1 MQAWRDVYMVFLY
14 TSEMEQ
20 VIEIGRHQTMGTSMC
35 PRQPQQISVDFQVPI
50 QYPLKTRCYGRSDLE
65 GVDTPAPQ
73 KNTSS
78 PSSNI

>member
-20 VIEIGRHQTMGTSMC
+20 VIEIGRHQTLGTSMC

-50 QYPLKTRCYGRSDLE
+50 QYPLKTRCHGRSDLE
-65 GVDTPAPQ
+65 GVD
-73 KNTSS
+73 S
-78 PSSNI
+78 PLQ